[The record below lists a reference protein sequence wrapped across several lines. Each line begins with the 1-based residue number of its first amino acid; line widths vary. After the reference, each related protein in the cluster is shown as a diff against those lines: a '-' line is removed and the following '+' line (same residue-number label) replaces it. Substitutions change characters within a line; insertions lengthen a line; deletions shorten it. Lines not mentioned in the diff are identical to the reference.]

1 MNLTIFFV
9 ALSLAVFCV
18 VVLIGAPFFL
28 RPSLEA
34 RRILDVVQSERP
46 DKRFIRPKEVVRD
59 KFLAVARTFRARLGL
74 TDDEKL
80 RERFVSAGM
89 RGVEAKG
96 KMDVYFVAR
105 FVGPLV
111 GLLGGSFIKGNTFFW
126 CLCLAAAG
134 YLLPDI
140 WLTQAVRRRRKHIQK
155 GIPDAIDL
163 LVICVEAGLGLDQAM
178 LRVGQELAVSYP
190 ELNEEFSH
198 ITLEQKAGKPR
209 LEAWQGLADRTKL
222 PEFIALVAM
231 LQQTD
236 RFGTPIVRA
245 LSRYAEEVRTA
256 RRQRAE
262 EAAAKTKIKILFPLV
277 FFIFPCIFIVLLG
290 PAVLSLAKQFH

>member
-28 RPSLEA
+28 RPSMEA

-46 DKRFIRPKEVVRD
+46 DKRTIRPKEVARD
-59 KFLAVARTFRARLGL
+59 RFLAIARGFRARLGL
-74 TDDEKL
+74 SEDEKL
-80 RERFVSAGM
+80 RQRFVSAGM
-89 RGVEAKG
+89 RGTG
-96 KMDVYFVAR
+96 NKMDVYFIAR
-105 FVGPLV
+105 FAGPLV
-111 GLLGGSFIKGNTFFW
+111 GLLAGSFIKGNTFFW

-140 WLTQAVRRRRKHIQK
+140 WLTQAVRRRRKHIQR

-190 ELNEEFSH
+190 ELNEEFYQ

-290 PAVLSLAKQFH
+290 PAVLSLAKTFH

>member
-9 ALSLAVFCV
+9 ALSLAIFCV
-18 VVLIGAPFFL
+18 VLLVGAPFFL
-28 RPSLEA
+28 RPSVEA

-46 DKRFIRPKEVVRD
+46 DKRTIRPKEIARD
-59 KFLAVARTFRARLGL
+59 QMLAVARAFRARLGL
-74 TDDEKL
+74 SEDEKL
-80 RERFVSAGM
+80 RQRFVSAGM
-89 RGVEAKG
+89 RGTNN

-111 GLLGGSFIKGNTFFW
+111 GILGGSFINHNTFFW
-126 CLCLAAAG
+126 CLCLAAGG

-140 WLTQAVRRRRKHIQK
+140 WLTQAVRRRKKHIQK

-190 ELNEEFSH
+190 ELNEEFNQIS
-198 ITLEQKAGKPR
+198 LEQRAGKPR

-222 PEFIALVAM
+222 QEFIALVAM

-245 LSRYAEEVRTA
+245 LSRYAEEIRTA

-290 PAVLSLAKQFH
+290 PAVLSLKTAFP

>member
-1 MNLTIFFV
+1 MNIYIFFI
-9 ALSLAVFCV
+9 ALLLAVFCV

-46 DKRFIRPKEVVRD
+46 DKRTIRPKELARD
-59 KFLAVARTFRARLGL
+59 QFLAIARGFRARLGL
-74 TDDEKL
+74 SEDEKL
-80 RERFVSAGM
+80 RQRFVSAGM
-89 RGVEAKG
+89 RGG
-96 KMDVYFVAR
+96 GSKMDVYFVAR

-111 GLLGGSFIKGNTFFW
+111 GILGGSFIKGNTFFW

-140 WLTQAVRRRRKHIQK
+140 WLTQAVRRRRKRIQR

-190 ELNEEFSH
+190 ELNEEFYQ

-262 EAAAKTKIKILFPLV
+262 EAAAKTKVKILFPLV

>member
-1 MNLTIFFV
+1 MNIILFGAIGIAIFCIV
-9 ALSLAVFCV
+9 T
-18 VVLIGAPFFL
+18 LIGAPWFF
-28 RPSLEA
+28 RPSIEA
-34 RRILDVVQSERP
+34 KRILERVRSERP
-46 DKRFIRPKEVVRD
+46 DKRTIHTKEM
-59 KFLAVARTFRARLGL
+59 AREKLLEIARAFRSRLGL
-74 TDDEKL
+74 SQDEKL
-80 RERFVSAGM
+80 RQRFVSAGM
-89 RGVEAKG
+89 KG
-96 KMDVYFVAR
+96 TSKLDVYFTSR
-105 FVGPLV
+105 FIGPIAGV
-111 GLLGGSFIKGNTFFW
+111 IGGSFIHGNTMFW
-126 CLCLAAAG
+126 CLCLGAAG

-140 WLTQAVRRRRKHIQK
+140 WLTRAVRARRKRIQK

-190 ELNEEFSH
+190 ELNEEFNQ
-198 ITLEQKAGKPR
+198 INLEQRAGKPR

-231 LQQTD
+231 LTQTD

-290 PAVLSLAKQFH
+290 PAVLSLAREFK

>member
-1 MNLTIFFV
+1 MDIIFYF
-9 ALSLAVFCV
+9 AAAVTVCCMV
-18 VVLIGAPFFL
+18 ILIAAPWFL
-28 RPSLEA
+28 RPSAQE
-34 RRILDVVQSERP
+34 RRILEVVSSERP
-46 DKRFIRPKEVVRD
+46 DKRLISSKELV
-59 KFLAVARTFRARLGL
+59 KEKLLATARAFRAKIGL
-74 TDDEKL
+74 SEDEKL
-80 RERFVSAGM
+80 RQRFVSAGL
-89 RGVEAKG
+89 KG
-96 KMDVYFVAR
+96 ANPLDVYVTAR
-105 FVGPLV
+105 FLGPLA
-111 GLLGGSFIKGNTFFW
+111 GIAGGSFIPGHTMFW
-126 CLCLAAAG
+126 CLALAGAG

-140 WLTQAVRRRRKHIQK
+140 WLTRSVKRRKKKIQK

-190 ELNEEFSH
+190 EMNEEFTQ
-198 ITLEQKAGKPR
+198 INLEQKAGKPR
-209 LEAWQGLADRTKL
+209 LDAWQGLADRTKL
-222 PEFIALVAM
+222 PEFVALVTM

-245 LSRYAEEVRTA
+245 LSRYSEEIRIG

-290 PAVLSLAKQFH
+290 PAVIQLSHTFGK

>member
-1 MNLTIFFV
+1 MNIGLLIAIAVAIF
-9 ALSLAVFCV
+9 CI
-18 VVLIGAPFFL
+18 VVLIGAPWFF
-28 RPSLEA
+28 RPSMEA
-34 RRILDVVQSERP
+34 RRILDVVSSVRP
-46 DKRFIRPKEVVRD
+46 DKRTIRSKEMARD
-59 KFLAVARTFRARLGL
+59 QLLNVARAFRARLGL
-74 TDDEKL
+74 SEDEKL
-80 RERFVSAGM
+80 RQRFVSAGM
-89 RGVEAKG
+89 KG
-96 KMDVYFVAR
+96 SNKMDVYFVAR
-105 FVGPLV
+105 FVGPLL
-111 GLLGGSFIKGNTFFW
+111 GIIGGSFIPKNTMFW
-126 CLCLAAAG
+126 CLCLAAVG

-140 WLTQAVRRRRKHIQK
+140 WLTRSVRRRKKHIQK

-163 LVICVEAGLGLDQAM
+163 LVICVEAGLGLDQAI

-190 ELNEEFSH
+190 EMNEEFAQ

-231 LQQTD
+231 LAQTD

-245 LSRYAEEVRTA
+245 LSRYAEEVRTG

-290 PAVLSLAKQFH
+290 PAVLSLSKGFQ

>member
-1 MNLTIFFV
+1 MNILLYI
-9 ALSLAVFCV
+9 ALSLAIFCV
-18 VVLIGAPFFL
+18 VTLIGAPWFFG
-28 RPSLEA
+28 PSVEAKRVLE
-34 RRILDVVQSERP
+34 RVRSERP
-46 DKRFIRPKEVVRD
+46 DKRTIHSKEVAREKLLD
-59 KFLAVARTFRARLGL
+59 LARAFRARLGL
-74 TDDEKL
+74 SQDEKL
-80 RERFVSAGM
+80 RQRFVSAGI
-89 RGVEAKG
+89 KG
-96 KMDVYFVAR
+96 SSKLDVYFTSR
-105 FVGPLV
+105 FIGPIL
-111 GLLGGSFIKGNTFFW
+111 GLIGGSFIKTNTAFW
-126 CLCLAAAG
+126 CLCLAAVG

-140 WLTQAVRRRRKHIQK
+140 WLTQAVRRRKKRIQK

-178 LRVGQELAVSYP
+178 LRVGQELEVSYP
-190 ELNEEFSH
+190 ELNEEFAQ
-198 ITLEQKAGKPR
+198 IGLEQRAGKPR

-231 LQQTD
+231 LVQTD

-262 EAAAKTKIKILFPLV
+262 EAAAKTKIHILFPLV

-290 PAVLSLAKQFH
+290 PAVLNLSRGFK